1 MTSGSGSA
9 GGLTGI
15 GAALRDARLGR
26 ALSIDECQRATR
38 ISRRYLEALEEEDFG
53 ALPAPVFAR
62 GFLRSY
68 AQFLG
73 VDPTTLVQ
81 RFPGE
86 PRPTEA
92 LPAAGVLGQP
102 PRRPPGGEYE
112 RRGGPAV
119 LRENDALLSRQAP
132 GYADERYD
140 DGSLAPIPTI
150 DTRTPSVR
158 LGPWLVAAFV
168 ILVVLAGVV
177 VIVTL
182 GGDET
187 PLPAAIGPAPGV
199 ANGLS
204 EVEPEVLPAELE
216 RTIDVMPELT
226 AGTVSSASVTLRRS
240 GLPFVIIEIF
250 DELTQAGTVLDQ
262 LPLAGTTL
270 DANSAVTLVV
280 SLGPAPSPFEPEPI
294 EPDGTTL
301 EPPTEPVAE
310 GPIDATPEGTAES
323 PSLGGETAQ
332 P

>member
-1 MTSGSGSA
+1 MTSGSDSA
-9 GGLTGI
+9 DGLTGI

-38 ISRRYLEALEEEDFG
+38 ISRRYLEALEDEDFG

-73 VDPTTLVQ
+73 VDPTMLVQ

-86 PRPTEA
+86 PRPAES

-102 PRRPPGGEYE
+102 PRRPRGGEYE
-112 RRGGPAV
+112 RRGGPSV
-119 LRENDALLSRQAP
+119 LRENDALLSRQPP
-132 GYADERYD
+132 GYADERFAD
-140 DGSLAPIPTI
+140 ESLAPIPTI

-168 ILVVLAGVV
+168 VLVVLAGVV
-177 VIVTL
+177 AIVTL
-182 GGDET
+182 GGDDT
-187 PLPAAIGPAPGV
+187 PLPAATAPAPGV

-204 EVEPEVLPAELE
+204 DIEPDVLPAELE
-216 RTIDVMPELT
+216 LTIDIMPDLST
-226 AGTVSSASVTLRRS
+226 GTVSSASVTLRRS
-240 GLPFVIIEIF
+240 GLPFVIVEIF
-250 DELTQAGTVLDQ
+250 DELTQPGSVLDQ
-262 LPLAGTTL
+262 LPSPGTAL

-280 SLGPAPSPFEPEPI
+280 SLGPAPNPFAPVPTEPA
-294 EPDGTTL
+294 DATL
-301 EPPTEPVAE
+301 EPPAEPVAD
-310 GPIDATPEGTAES
+310 GPIDVTPAAPAET
-323 PSLGGETAQ
+323 PSVGGGTAQ

>member
-1 MTSGSGSA
+1 MTSGSDSP

-15 GAALRDARLGR
+15 GAALRDARMGR

-73 VDPTTLVQ
+73 VDSTTLVQ

-102 PRRPPGGEYE
+102 PRRSRGGEYE

-119 LRENDALLSRQAP
+119 LRENDALLSRQSP
-132 GYADERYD
+132 GYADERYAD
-140 DGSLAPIPTI
+140 ESLAPIPTI

-168 ILVVLAGVV
+168 VLVVLAGVV

-187 PLPAAIGPAPGV
+187 ALPAAIAPTPGV
-199 ANGLS
+199 DNSLS
-204 EVEPEVLPAELE
+204 EVELDVLPVELE
-216 RTIDVMPELT
+216 RTIDIMPDLT

-240 GLPFVIIEIF
+240 GLPFVIVEIF
-250 DELTQAGTVLDQ
+250 DELTQTGAVLDQ
-262 LPLAGTTL
+262 LPLAGTSL

-280 SLGPAPSPFEPEPI
+280 SLGPAPDPFAPVETES
-294 EPDGTTL
+294 DDTTL
-301 EPPTEPVAE
+301 EPALAPEADE
-310 GPIDATPEGTAES
+310 PIDATPAEPAETPNIAGGTV
-323 PSLGGETAQ
+323 Q